1 MMSQALDNRLP
12 PPESRAPWNT
22 FRDED
27 WVEDGKGEHGTVI
40 RHQAPRATPYTRPN
54 QGDVPATA
62 RRAESPPTDITDSYT
77 DGSDVD
83 VEESTV
89 PLHKILKPAFGKIE
103 AKPKEVP
110 KPEHESNSGRQGSL
124 PPESGLGQPEHL
136 D

>member
-1 MMSQALDNRLP
+1 M
-12 PPESRAPWNT
+12 
-22 FRDED
+22 
-27 WVEDGKGEHGTVI
+27 EDGKGEHGKVI

-62 RRAESPPTDITDSYT
+62 RRAESPPTGITGSDT

-89 PLHKILKPAFGKIE
+89 SLHKILKPVFEKIE
-103 AKPKEVP
+103 AKHKL
-110 KPEHESNSGRQGSL
+110 NSGRQGSL
-124 PPESGLGQPEHL
+124 PPESGLGDHDCTLGQPEHL